1 MGRTAEE
8 TEQNRNYVD
17 CPKKMDSK
25 KKIPA
30 GKINAVCTESRGREK
45 SHGTSKKW
53 LKPPLA
59 GASHTHEVDCPFRI
73 LG

>member
-1 MGRTAEE
+1 MRK
-8 TEQNRNYVD
+8 QN
-17 CPKKMDSK
+17 
-25 KKIPA
+25 KIELTLIVPRKWIARKILAA
-30 GKINAVCTESRGREK
+30 GSIQCVLRGREK

-59 GASHTHEVDCPFRI
+59 GAPHTHEVACLFCI

>member
-1 MGRTAEE
+1 MRK
-8 TEQNRNYVD
+8 QN
-17 CPKKMDSK
+17 
-25 KKIPA
+25 KIELRLIVPRKWIA
-30 GKINAVCTESRGREK
+30 RKILAARMSSVCTERRGREK

-59 GASHTHEVDCPFRI
+59 GTPHTPEVACPFCI